1 MSEAIKMDMKNGR
14 RNRGNPPKIKFTERH
29 DTPAFCLVKAICGI
43 AFKDGAFVSEWIREP
58 EDIYGIKIPDRLQS
72 VPIKWAA
79 EWKQTPV
86 FRRTVR
92 DVKGNLETSPTL
104 ATQYHQMANW
114 NLRLGKSFG
123 LKEPFE
129 FKTLRRAAA
138 AVLPEGVRSQAMG
151 HVNGSIHERSYRNEV
166 VDTDIVSAFLETPSD
181 KSTMKLI
188 GHTSLTRDPNAP
200 TKPTPAHRHQ
210 VQEDTE
216 IIEARR
222 MLDSQTQTIIN
233 RYRSL
238 AQATRNAQH
247 DLKLQAELDHHA
259 QLKREHNALFKRK
272 LRAVFEQSRKQ
283 YFETL
288 GVICL
293 QNQHTGNPEPPRPDE
308 QPFRFLEREDLIRL
322 LFPRS
327 LPTSPQQQVENS
339 SKIIRL
345 ISTFAITPS
354 RLPVPTPLFLWRD
367 FDLRIT
373 TVSRVMLCRYTKLYT
388 ALEPLLA
395 SIDNPC
401 H

>member
-1 MSEAIKMDMKNGR
+1 
-14 RNRGNPPKIKFTERH
+14 
-29 DTPAFCLVKAICGI
+29 
-43 AFKDGAFVSEWIREP
+43 
-58 EDIYGIKIPDRLQS
+58 
-72 VPIKWAA
+72 
-79 EWKQTPV
+79 
-86 FRRTVR
+86 
-92 DVKGNLETSPTL
+92 
-104 ATQYHQMANW
+104 
-114 NLRLGKSFG
+114 
-123 LKEPFE
+123 
-129 FKTLRRAAA
+129 
-138 AVLPEGVRSQAMG
+138 MG
-151 HVNGSIHERSYRNEV
+151 HVNGSIHERSYRNQV

-222 MLDSQTQTIIN
+222 LLDSQTQTIIN

-247 DLKLQAELDHHA
+247 DLKIQAELDHHA
-259 QLKREHNALFKRK
+259 QLKREHDALFKRK

-293 QNQHTGNPEPPRPDE
+293 QNKHTGNPEPPRPDE
-308 QPFRFLEREDLIRL
+308 QPFRFREREDLIRL

-345 ISTFAITPS
+345 YASLCGRRESPRLRCRPEHVIPEPCISVYPKGPADVTSCPLDTDLDTYPLQCPGTQCLFCLGDDHLPPKSRTRCYARPYSLTRHVQDQHLRYHAEPFTCPHPS
-354 RLPVPTPLFLWRD
+354 FSLAGLRLEDHDHFK
-367 FDLRIT
+367 
-373 TVSRVMLCRYTKLYT
+373 SH
-388 ALEPLLA
+388 ALQVHHIVHC
-395 SIDNPC
+395 S
-401 H
+401 